1 MSITTGEPD
10 SVGRDVKRAAPPHA
24 VVVAIGVSY
33 DGVAALQRVLGPIRE
48 TLKAV
53 VLVVRHTSPARPS
66 LLSQV
71 LGRVIKLPVK
81 EPVTGEPLQAG
92 VVYVAP
98 AGLHLTVAD
107 GHAALSA
114 GPKVSFSRP
123 SIDVLFDSVARVCG
137 PRSVGVLLSGGGSDG
152 AAGLAAIRR
161 AGGATIVQDP
171 AEALAPYMPRAALAT
186 DGHRVA
192 RIDDIAEAIRLA
204 VTEATTRNVGA

>member
-1 MSITTGEPD
+1 MSNTTSGPD
-10 SVGRDVKRAAPPHA
+10 SVGRDAKPAAPPHA

-33 DGVAALQRVLGPIRE
+33 DGIGALQRVLGPIRD

-53 VLVVRHTSPARPS
+53 VLVVRHT
-66 LLSQV
+66 
-71 LGRVIKLPVK
+71 
-81 EPVTGEPLQAG
+81 QAG

-152 AAGLAAIRR
+152 AAGLAAMARGRR
-161 AGGATIVQDP
+161 HDREGSGRGLGAVHAPSPLAHRWASGCPDRRHRGG
-171 AEALAPYMPRAALAT
+171 ESPRR
-186 DGHRVA
+186 D
-192 RIDDIAEAIRLA
+192 
-204 VTEATTRNVGA
+204 